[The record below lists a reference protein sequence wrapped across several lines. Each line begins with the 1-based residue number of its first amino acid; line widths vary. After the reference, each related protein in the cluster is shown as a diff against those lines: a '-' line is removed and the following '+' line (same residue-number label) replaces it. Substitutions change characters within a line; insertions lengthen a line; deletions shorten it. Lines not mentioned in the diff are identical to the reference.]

1 MPFDSLSHKRPWR
14 DNRMNILDELR
25 QKAEEKKRALHEHK
39 TQEAQHEKTYQKIL
53 LPKMQFLFDSF
64 QELIEYL
71 NFLEE
76 PVLVPHYSPKY
87 PHFGTLFQRN
97 YKINTDGRMG
107 MADYNRLM
115 QINVRFLCEAEG
127 SFSYTLNG
135 KSLIDKEHAFLF
147 DRGLRFQQKNRGM
160 DGALFIVERKI
171 PVHFRIMVDY
181 KKAVLKVGIFNHEN
195 FQVFQKTFMPEQL
208 DDCFLDTLLGYF
220 MRRDNRFIHPDISAQ
235 DRAAILDYIAPFHNG
250 GDGDGEAMLAEP
262 TPKIADPIKNL
273 FSKFQR

>member
-1 MPFDSLSHKRPWR
+1 
-14 DNRMNILDELR
+14 MNILDELR
-25 QKAEEKKRALHEHK
+25 QKAEEKKRALHEYK
-39 TQEAQHEKTYQKIL
+39 THEAQQEKTYQKVL

-64 QELIEYL
+64 HELVEYL

-115 QINVRFLCEAEG
+115 QINVSFLCEAEG

-135 KSLIDKEHAFLF
+135 KSLADKEHAFLF
-147 DRGLRFQQKNRGM
+147 DRGLRFQQKNKGM

-171 PVHFRIMVDY
+171 PVYFRIMVDY
-181 KKAVLKVGIFNHEN
+181 KNAKLKVGIFNHEN
-195 FQVFQKTFMPEQL
+195 FQVFQKTFTPEQL
-208 DDCFLDTLLGYF
+208 DERFLDALLGYF
-220 MRRDNRFIHPDISAQ
+220 MRRDNRFIRSDISPQ
-235 DRAAILDYIAPFHNG
+235 DRAAILDYIAPFH
-250 GDGDGEAMLAEP
+250 DDEDGEATLAEP
-262 TPKIADPIKNL
+262 TPKIADPIKIL
-273 FSKFQR
+273 LSKFQR

>member
-1 MPFDSLSHKRPWR
+1 
-14 DNRMNILDELR
+14 MNILDELR

-250 GDGDGEAMLAEP
+250 GDRDGDMLAEP